1 MREGKLIDY
10 LRHLIIY
17 LLNNN
22 EELNK
27 EDYELL
33 EKIKQK
39 NYLIVVNK
47 TDLPKKINIQE
58 QNIIEMS
65 IKNNLGIDTL
75 KNKIIE
81 LFNLEKIA
89 MNDPTYL
96 SSARSISLLKRSL
109 NILEESITK
118 INDYPIDIIE
128 LDLKEAWSLLGEIN
142 GKTYKDE
149 LIDEMFSR
157 FCLGK

>member
-1 MREGKLIDY
+1 
-10 LRHLIIY
+10 
-17 LLNNN
+17 
-22 EELNK
+22 
-27 EDYELL
+27 
-33 EKIKQK
+33 
-39 NYLIVVNK
+39 
-47 TDLPKKINIQE
+47 
-58 QNIIEMS
+58 MS

-81 LFNLEKIA
+81 LFNLEKLA
-89 MNDPTYL
+89 TNDPTYL

-109 NILEESITK
+109 NILEESINK
-118 INDYPIDIIE
+118 INDIIE